1 MTLLGMNTLLGYFRW
16 CTNTLAHSIMHWT
29 NRGLRPHSNM
39 CRHSLNL
46 SLAKAFQHAQ
56 KPGVRYSGSVL
67 WVASVHWW
75 VKQLSFCY
83 SCFASFFRDPW
94 RNKWIPTELDA
105 RDSLDW
111 LKIRIHR
118 APYLPRC
125 SPYWS
130 LFCQICP
137 SFSHIFSTFDRKND
151 GFCWLL
157 PRNRQ
162 DEAIPEGYFA
172 EGEAVVY
179 HSRTQSAPPGVR
191 RPFHEFPSEDAT
203 GHGEIFCWNITGIWP
218 GIANIGYIGLSENG
232 GIYPHIMSIK
242 QWGIWW

>member
-1 MTLLGMNTLLGYFRW
+1 MLGIWFQLGMNTILGYFRW
-16 CTNTLAHSIMHWT
+16 CNTLAHSIMQWT
-29 NRGLRPHSNM
+29 NRSLRPHSNM

-56 KPGVRYSGSVL
+56 KPGVRYSGAVL
-67 WVASVHWW
+67 WVASVPLW
-75 VKQLSFCY
+75 VKQLSFCS
-83 SCFASFFRDPW
+83 SCFPFFFRDPR

-105 RDSLDW
+105 RDLLEW

-118 APYLPRC
+118 APYLSIC
-125 SPYWS
+125 SPYFSLYS

-137 SFSHIFSTFDRKND
+137 SFSHIFSTFHRKNH
-151 GFCWLL
+151 GFCWF

-191 RPFHEFPSEDAT
+191 ESEFPSGDEETIIKHGDST
-203 GHGEIFCWNITGIWP
+203 GWGDLLLEYDIGI
-218 GIANIGYIGLSENG
+218 
-232 GIYPHIMSIK
+232 
-242 QWGIWW
+242 